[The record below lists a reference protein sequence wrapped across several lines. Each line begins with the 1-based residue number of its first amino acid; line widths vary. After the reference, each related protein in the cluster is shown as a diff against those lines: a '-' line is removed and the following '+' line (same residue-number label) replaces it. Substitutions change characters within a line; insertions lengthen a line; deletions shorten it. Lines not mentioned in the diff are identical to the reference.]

1 MTWRLWAPSSWPRP
15 GPGCFRFLV
24 RLGRNKQFCI
34 EADADFAPKQF
45 QQHRHPLI
53 AGHTF
58 IKAQALLESAVAP
71 AASPRL
77 QSAPGDE
84 NGNQQLSRD

>member
-1 MTWRLWAPSSWPRP
+1 
-15 GPGCFRFLV
+15 
-24 RLGRNKQFCI
+24 
-34 EADADFAPKQF
+34 
-45 QQHRHPLI
+45 
-53 AGHTF
+53 
-58 IKAQALLESAVAP
+58 LLESAVAP